1 MYALRGYALC
11 AWALRMCVHTRGRI
25 MRECMRALSSSI
37 SCQRQQQYGINS
49 SMYRLKRKAEKFS
62 RRCSV
67 GYSALD
73 AYREAYHVSGWED
86 YRCLPIANR
95 LAGRADV
102 QARIAELQAEALS
115 AVAAPVVPAVPSEPI
130 ADSFE
135 RQAIWTSIL
144 RDTNERTRDRLAASE
159 LLGKAQQDFVTQI
172 ESRSIEVKADLSTFT
187 LEELRHMLTMTE
199 VTSGQVTLE
208 DLEPQAAFVPK
219 DIMSLAD
226 DKLSSEE

>member
-1 MYALRGYALC
+1 
-11 AWALRMCVHTRGRI
+11 
-25 MRECMRALSSSI
+25 
-37 SCQRQQQYGINS
+37 
-49 SMYRLKRKAEKFS
+49 MYRLKRKAEKFS
-62 RRCSV
+62 RLCSV

-73 AYREAYHVSGWED
+73 AYREAYQVSGWED
-86 YRCLPIANR
+86 YRCIPIANR

-115 AVAAPVVPAVPSEPI
+115 AAAAPAVPSEPI

-159 LLGKAQQDFVTQI
+159 LLGKAQQAFVTQI
-172 ESRSIEVKADLSTFT
+172 ESRSIEVKADLSTVT

-199 VTSGQVTLE
+199 DTSGQVSLE
-208 DLEPQAAFVPK
+208 DLEPQASFVPT
-219 DIMSLAD
+219 DNMSLAED
-226 DKLSSEE
+226 NMSLEE

>member
-1 MYALRGYALC
+1 M
-11 AWALRMCVHTRGRI
+11 
-25 MRECMRALSSSI
+25 
-37 SCQRQQQYGINS
+37 
-49 SMYRLKRKAEKFS
+49 
-62 RRCSV
+62 
-67 GYSALD
+67 
-73 AYREAYHVSGWED
+73 
-86 YRCLPIANR
+86 
-95 LAGRADV
+95 
-102 QARIAELQAEALS
+102 
-115 AVAAPVVPAVPSEPI
+115 PAVPSEPI

-208 DLEPQAAFVPK
+208 DLEPQASFVPK